1 MNEKIKTQLHEYLDL
16 KLQLCKQYMQEQ
28 DLTAAKTVWQQA
40 IGAVEFTAMSQFGI
54 NFDND
59 LAIEIEDI
67 WLSDFKEAFE
77 KTLFPEVGGMTPLRI
92 RFSNHAL
99 NERADRIA
107 YIATTIG
114 FGEVIAR
121 KLVVDERGKAMRLL
135 TDTGVI
141 IVTDPHEE
149 CILTMWIADPTQV
162 KDFYPDGVRNQ
173 AVLRLVKKYMEK
185 GYQNEQ
191 NKQKKGN

>member
-1 MNEKIKTQLHEYLDL
+1 
-16 KLQLCKQYMQEQ
+16 
-28 DLTAAKTVWQQA
+28 
-40 IGAVEFTAMSQFGI
+40 
-54 NFDND
+54 
-59 LAIEIEDI
+59 
-67 WLSDFKEAFE
+67 
-77 KTLFPEVGGMTPLRI
+77 MTPLRI

-121 KLVVDERGKAMRLL
+121 KLVVDPR
-135 TDTGVI
+135 
-141 IVTDPHEE
+141 EE

-173 AVLRLVKKYMEK
+173 AVLRLVKKYMGK

>member
-1 MNEKIKTQLHEYLDL
+1 
-16 KLQLCKQYMQEQ
+16 
-28 DLTAAKTVWQQA
+28 
-40 IGAVEFTAMSQFGI
+40 
-54 NFDND
+54 
-59 LAIEIEDI
+59 
-67 WLSDFKEAFE
+67 
-77 KTLFPEVGGMTPLRI
+77 MTPLRI

-99 NERADRIA
+99 NERTDRIT

-121 KLVVDERGKAMRLL
+121 KLVVDERGKVMRLL
-135 TDTGVI
+135 TDTGVV
-141 IVTDPHEE
+141 IVTDPREE

-185 GYQNEQ
+185 GYQDKQ

>member
-1 MNEKIKTQLHEYLDL
+1 
-16 KLQLCKQYMQEQ
+16 
-28 DLTAAKTVWQQA
+28 
-40 IGAVEFTAMSQFGI
+40 
-54 NFDND
+54 
-59 LAIEIEDI
+59 
-67 WLSDFKEAFE
+67 
-77 KTLFPEVGGMTPLRI
+77 MTPLRI

-99 NERADRIA
+99 NERADRIT

-121 KLVVDERGKAMRLL
+121 KLVVDERGKVMRLL
-135 TDTGVI
+135 TDTGVV
-141 IVTDPHEE
+141 IVTDLREE
-149 CILTMWIADPTQV
+149 CILTMWIAGTTQV

-185 GYQNEQ
+185 GYQDKQ

>member
-1 MNEKIKTQLHEYLDL
+1 
-16 KLQLCKQYMQEQ
+16 
-28 DLTAAKTVWQQA
+28 
-40 IGAVEFTAMSQFGI
+40 
-54 NFDND
+54 
-59 LAIEIEDI
+59 
-67 WLSDFKEAFE
+67 
-77 KTLFPEVGGMTPLRI
+77 MTPLRI

-99 NERADRIA
+99 NERADRIT

-114 FGEVIAR
+114 FGEIIAR
-121 KLVVDERGKAMRLL
+121 KLVEDERGKVMRLL

-141 IVTDPHEE
+141 IVTDPREE
-149 CILTMWIADPTQV
+149 CILTMWIADPAQV

-185 GYQNEQ
+185 GYQDKQ

>member
-1 MNEKIKTQLHEYLDL
+1 
-16 KLQLCKQYMQEQ
+16 
-28 DLTAAKTVWQQA
+28 
-40 IGAVEFTAMSQFGI
+40 
-54 NFDND
+54 
-59 LAIEIEDI
+59 
-67 WLSDFKEAFE
+67 
-77 KTLFPEVGGMTPLRI
+77 MTPLRI

-114 FGEVIAR
+114 FGKVIAR
-121 KLVVDERGKAMRLL
+121 KLVVDERGKVMRLL
-135 TDTGVI
+135 TDTGVV
-141 IVTDPHEE
+141 IVTDPREE

-173 AVLRLVKKYMEK
+173 AILRLVKKYMEK
-185 GYQNEQ
+185 GYQDKQ

>member
-1 MNEKIKTQLHEYLDL
+1 
-16 KLQLCKQYMQEQ
+16 
-28 DLTAAKTVWQQA
+28 
-40 IGAVEFTAMSQFGI
+40 
-54 NFDND
+54 
-59 LAIEIEDI
+59 
-67 WLSDFKEAFE
+67 
-77 KTLFPEVGGMTPLRI
+77 MTPLRI

-114 FGEVIAR
+114 FGKIIAR
-121 KLVVDERGKAMRLL
+121 KLVADERGKVMRLL

-141 IVTDPHEE
+141 IVTDPLEE

-185 GYQNEQ
+185 GYQDKQ

>member
-1 MNEKIKTQLHEYLDL
+1 
-16 KLQLCKQYMQEQ
+16 
-28 DLTAAKTVWQQA
+28 
-40 IGAVEFTAMSQFGI
+40 
-54 NFDND
+54 
-59 LAIEIEDI
+59 
-67 WLSDFKEAFE
+67 
-77 KTLFPEVGGMTPLRI
+77 MTPLHI
-92 RFSNHAL
+92 RFSSHAL

-121 KLVVDERGKAMRLL
+121 KVVEDKRGKAIRLL

-141 IVTDPHEE
+141 IVIDLREE
-149 CILTMWIADPTQV
+149 CILTMWIANPTQV

-191 NKQKKGN
+191 DKQKKGN

>member
-1 MNEKIKTQLHEYLDL
+1 
-16 KLQLCKQYMQEQ
+16 
-28 DLTAAKTVWQQA
+28 
-40 IGAVEFTAMSQFGI
+40 
-54 NFDND
+54 
-59 LAIEIEDI
+59 
-67 WLSDFKEAFE
+67 
-77 KTLFPEVGGMTPLRI
+77 MTPLRI

-99 NERADRIA
+99 NERADRIV

-114 FGEVIAR
+114 FGEIIAR

-149 CILTMWIADPTQV
+149 CFLTMWIADPTQV

-185 GYQNEQ
+185 GYQDKQ

>member
-1 MNEKIKTQLHEYLDL
+1 
-16 KLQLCKQYMQEQ
+16 
-28 DLTAAKTVWQQA
+28 
-40 IGAVEFTAMSQFGI
+40 
-54 NFDND
+54 
-59 LAIEIEDI
+59 
-67 WLSDFKEAFE
+67 
-77 KTLFPEVGGMTPLRI
+77 MTPLRI

-107 YIATTIG
+107 FIATTIG

-121 KLVVDERGKAMRLL
+121 RMVIDERGTVMRLL
-135 TDTGVI
+135 TDTGVV
-141 IVTDPHEE
+141 IVTDPQEK

-162 KDFYPDGVRNQ
+162 KDFYPEGVRNQ

-185 GYQNEQ
+185 GYQNKQ

>member
-1 MNEKIKTQLHEYLDL
+1 
-16 KLQLCKQYMQEQ
+16 
-28 DLTAAKTVWQQA
+28 
-40 IGAVEFTAMSQFGI
+40 
-54 NFDND
+54 
-59 LAIEIEDI
+59 
-67 WLSDFKEAFE
+67 
-77 KTLFPEVGGMTPLRI
+77 MTPLRI

-121 KLVVDERGKAMRLL
+121 KVVEDERGKAIRLL

-141 IVTDPHEE
+141 IVTDIHEKY
-149 CILTMWIADPTQV
+149 ILTMWIANPTQV

-191 NKQKKGN
+191 DKQKKGN

>member
-1 MNEKIKTQLHEYLDL
+1 
-16 KLQLCKQYMQEQ
+16 
-28 DLTAAKTVWQQA
+28 
-40 IGAVEFTAMSQFGI
+40 
-54 NFDND
+54 
-59 LAIEIEDI
+59 
-67 WLSDFKEAFE
+67 
-77 KTLFPEVGGMTPLRI
+77 MTPLHI

-99 NERADRIA
+99 NERADRIV

-135 TDTGVI
+135 TDTGVV
-141 IVTDPHEE
+141 IVTDPHEK

-162 KDFYPDGVRNQ
+162 KDFYPDGIRNQ